1 MHRKKTLFV
10 LMMVFLVGVLQVAA
24 SEGAYKAKA
33 GGTATAQITNLN
45 PLTSGPSRLASQLPG
60 QSSASSAAVQV
71 AVAPATP
78 TTEYVV
84 KSGDTLWGIARNFNT
99 TVDDI
104 RALNNLKSDALS
116 IGNKI
121 KVSGQVPA
129 VTVATVKSKSS
140 SAQAGKGRGGVM
152 TVADVEVSRSGS
164 LAKAG
169 TVLQTAAKYLGTPY
183 KYGGSRP
190 GGFDCSGF
198 VQYVYGQYGY
208 DLPRT
213 AASQAS
219 VGKRVDKS
227 NLKPGDLVFFACGTS
242 GISHAGIYAG
252 NGQFIHSSSPRSGGV
267 IYSSLS
273 ESYYEES
280 YVGARRVLP

>member
-1 MHRKKTLFV
+1 MHRRKTLLV

-24 SEGAYKAKA
+24 SEGVYKAKA
-33 GGTATAQITNLN
+33 GSTAIAQVTNLN
-45 PLTSGPSRLASQLPG
+45 PLTSDPLHVGSQLQG
-60 QSSASSAAVQV
+60 QASTAVQV
-71 AVAPATP
+71 AAAPATP

-104 RALNNLKSDALS
+104 RALNSLTSDALS
-116 IGNKI
+116 IGKKI
-121 KVSGQVPA
+121 IVSGQKPA
-129 VTVATVKSKSS
+129 VTVAAVKDKTSS
-140 SAQAGKGRGGVM
+140 SQAGKGRGGVM

-164 LAKAG
+164 PAKAG
-169 TVLQTAAKYLGTPY
+169 TILQTAAKYLGTPY
-183 KYGGSRP
+183 RYGGSSP

-198 VQYVYGQYGY
+198 VQYVYKQYGY
-208 DLPRT
+208 NLPRT

-219 VGKRVDKS
+219 VGSRVDKS

-242 GISHAGIYAG
+242 GISHAGIYTG

-267 IYSSLS
+267 IYSSLNDG
-273 ESYYEES
+273 YYEET